1 MNTYIIRIKFPNGG
15 MQDMSFMAESY
26 YYAKQQAE
34 AFGTVMGLIESR

>member
-1 MNTYIIRIKFPNGG
+1 MTTFIIRVKLSRGG
-15 MQDMSFMAESY
+15 MQDMSFVAESY